1 VSDASELKVSS
12 GRFGKMPTSEHF
24 WDLPV
29 VTVFVTT
36 ERHFLKLWGNPNSA
50 KRIGIKEFAF
60 LVVSR
65 NVPN

>member
-1 VSDASELKVSS
+1 
-12 GRFGKMPTSEHF
+12 MPTSEHF